1 MSLAIFF
8 FLQDTSSG
16 CVSISM
22 RRKTAEDSCH
32 MLYLSLST
40 WGKHHLNS
48 VRIVLRLLGQQ
59 RASTQ

>member
-8 FLQDTSSG
+8 FLQDTNNG

-22 RRKTAEDSCH
+22 RRKPAEDSCH
-32 MLYLSLST
+32 MLYPSLST
-40 WGKHHLNS
+40 WGRHNLNS
-48 VRIVLRLLGQQ
+48 VRIVLKLLGQR